1 MRGGGAGREDRCRD
15 RRGGRE
21 FGGARGYQR
30 GFAMP
35 ACARGNGV
43 DEVFSAFAVSVPSS
57 GDCFFLYGVKWRR
70 AERKEANSGSAS
82 ENPKALRGLPKPAS
96 LLSTRLPDMG
106 WREEA
111 HQQSNAYPLSLSR
124 QISLQPTH
132 LVRPETTPY
141 RGWSLFLLPG
151 RPRADFG
158 LGTGLGFFLGE
169 HGINDALGD

>member
-1 MRGGGAGREDRCRD
+1 
-15 RRGGRE
+15 
-21 FGGARGYQR
+21 
-30 GFAMP
+30 MP

-158 LGTGLGFFLGE
+158 FGAGFGFFLLDHCFYEFFCDGPIF
-169 HGINDALGD
+169 GIEQTQFVLHFFDPHIRIGFGRK